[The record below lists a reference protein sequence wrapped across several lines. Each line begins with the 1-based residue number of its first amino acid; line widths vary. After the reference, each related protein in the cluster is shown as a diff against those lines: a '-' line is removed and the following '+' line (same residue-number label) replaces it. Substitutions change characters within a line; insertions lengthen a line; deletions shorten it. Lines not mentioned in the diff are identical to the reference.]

1 MLLSFVLLT
10 RELANQHSENLGTV
24 LKYVIYNELSNT
36 RNPNNMTLLGSLF
49 QNNQE
54 VAAKV
59 CKSHCTLSLYAS
71 LERLSIVFTANSKHE
86 FVPRD
91 LEFSINFTYHLLFIL
106 TTWKSVH
113 ANSIHNNCSKLFLQQ
128 CICSFLISKISQLE
142 FHICRKGDA

>member
-1 MLLSFVLLT
+1 MFYESERIIKILLLSFVLLT

-59 CKSHCTLSLYAS
+59 CKSHC
-71 LERLSIVFTANSKHE
+71 RLSF
-86 FVPRD
+86 
-91 LEFSINFTYHLLFIL
+91 
-106 TTWKSVH
+106 
-113 ANSIHNNCSKLFLQQ
+113 
-128 CICSFLISKISQLE
+128 
-142 FHICRKGDA
+142 